1 MKGLWRLLAV
11 LVVLVLVL
19 AACGGG
25 GGQQAPSQPS
35 GGAVS
40 GDPQRGE
47 QLFKQTTIGSA
58 PGCST
63 CHSLEPGQT
72 LVGPSLA
79 GIATKAEEIIKS
91 PDYTGKAKTVDEFLR
106 ESIVDPNAYVEK
118 GFSPGVM
125 YQNYGKDLTE
135 QQIADLVAF
144 LKTLK

>member
-1 MKGLWRLLAV
+1 MKRIWSLFAV
-11 LVVLVLVL
+11 IVIVALVL

-25 GGQQAPSQPS
+25 GGGQQQAQQP
-35 GGAVS
+35 GAAVA
-40 GDPQRGE
+40 GDPKRGE
-47 QLFKQTTIGSA
+47 DLFKQPTIGGA
-58 PGCST
+58 PGCAS

-79 GIATKAEEIIKS
+79 GVATRAEEIINS
-91 PDYTGKAKTVDEFLR
+91 PDYKGKAKTVDEYLR
-106 ESIVDPNAYVEK
+106 ESIVDPNAYVPE
-118 GFSPGVM
+118 GFSPGIM